1 MNALLVVSC
10 HSPGISAPRA
20 RLGRHFLLAE
30 EGAPGR
36 VRFLGLQVELAEGA
50 TQSWVTVTR
59 TGSFTDPRY
68 GRFDITDAML
78 RQMVANFEARV
89 FGQDVFIDVNHKPG
103 DGAAGKVV
111 RLAVEGGKL
120 RALVEWTPFGV
131 DAIKGRGF
139 AYLSAEFHED
149 WHDNQQGDAHGCV
162 LLGAGL
168 TVRPV
173 IKHLDPVQLS
183 AAEGDDDTGHRV
195 AVHPQLIKS
204 LESSTMNYLE
214 KLKAKL
220 LAQGLTLEQ
229 ITPLLAQAE
238 KQLADAGSDDA
249 KCVAVMAVWE
259 SAGQAVAEH
268 VKKLGAGAAGPIQL
282 AMTHGLTAE
291 QVAAEVAKTL
301 AARETAEAEARTK
314 REAKVKLLSDTIDA
328 DTSLT
333 EDSRKK
339 LATEAGSMLTDGM
352 SDEQVKRLAEFMLT
366 QARSASAAVQLA
378 TLGFRPASG
387 NVHIEV
393 GQPGEIKALQE
404 QIDRRL
410 GFARMN
416 DADRYQRTGG
426 VLLAR
431 NKQFAEEALAAFDQV
446 HGARLLAEHKMLSAG
461 TTGIGD
467 ASIPIAYERTVLREM
482 LYQLL
487 GTSFCDVGTYAFAS
501 VVNIPYSYRDTTGA
515 GIGDT
520 RAYELQPIKRG
531 SIKQAMDEAR
541 PIPQKLA
548 YTISNEIRY
557 LLAAAPMD
565 FDPLAEN
572 TKNIIRIVAEDTDRI
587 IHNELLNAAD
597 EYLATTFTDTL
608 TAQVNGANGV
618 FVLTNWPVVRPRKI
632 YDLQGN
638 QVGNT
643 INPVV
648 VTLGGT
654 ARSEYV
660 AGTALA
666 AGTYYVLDYNMG
678 ELRFVN
684 EAGVAVIPANATALT
699 ISASRATNV
708 AKVDL
713 YPGTATPTLIQTQ
726 NVYDSMLLLLGAR
739 KVAIENDRFYSA
751 NMMLM
756 SGAVDNAMS
765 QATTFQANSV
775 RPGTGLNADGSVSTV
790 KGMPNY
796 NTKAPGLNMGDV
808 RVLVGERGNT
818 RFRMLKPF
826 SMQPQM
832 DQRKDSNGFF
842 VGAVENYG
850 DQFIACH
857 TPTQRKGAITSTVL
871 YNSNARVARVS

>member
-1 MNALLVVSC
+1 M
-10 HSPGISAPRA
+10 
-20 RLGRHFLLAE
+20 LAE
-30 EGAPGR
+30 DGAPGR

-68 GRFDITDAML
+68 GRFEITDAML

-131 DAIKGRGF
+131 EAIRTRGF

-183 AAEGDDDTGHRV
+183 AADDDSGHRV

-204 LESSTMNYLE
+204 LESHTMNYLD

-229 ITPLLAQAE
+229 IAPLLAQAE
-238 KQLADAGSDDA
+238 KQLSDAGTDDA
-249 KCVAVMAVWE
+249 KCLAVVAVWE
-259 SAGQAVAEH
+259 SAGQTLADQ
-268 VKKLGAGAAGPIQL
+268 VKKLGGAASGPIQL
-282 AMTHGLTAE
+282 AVTQGLTAE
-291 QVAAEVAKTL
+291 QVAAEVAKAL
-301 AARETAEAEARTK
+301 AARETAETEARSK
-314 REAKVKLLSDTIDA
+314 RAAKVKLLSDTIDA
-328 DTSLT
+328 DTALS

-339 LATEAGSMLTDGM
+339 LATEAGAMLTDGM

-410 GFARMN
+410 GFNRMA

-431 NKQFAEEALAAFDQV
+431 NRQFAEEALAAFDAQ
-446 HGARLLAEHKMLSAG
+446 HGARLLAEHKLLSGG
-461 TTGIGD
+461 TTQIAD
-467 ASIPIAYERTVLREM
+467 AVIPIAYERTVLREM

-487 GTSFCDVGTYAFAS
+487 GTSFCDVGTYPFAS

-572 TKNIIRIVAEDTDRI
+572 TRNIIRIVAEDTDRI

-597 EYLATTFTDTL
+597 EYLASTFTDTL
-608 TAQVNGANGV
+608 TAQVNGTNGV
-618 FVLTNWPVVRPRKI
+618 FVLTNWPVVRPRRVFN
-632 YDLQGN
+632 LEGVQQGS
-638 QVGNT
+638 T
-643 INPVV
+643 LNPVT

-654 ARSEYV
+654 QRSEYV
-660 AGTALA
+660 AGTALS
-666 AGTYYVLDYNMG
+666 AGTYYVLDYNLG

-684 EAGVAVIPANATALT
+684 ESGAPVIPSNGTALT
-699 ISASRATNV
+699 IQASRATNV

-713 YPGTATPTLIQTQ
+713 YPGTASPTLQQTQ
-726 NVYDSMLLLLGAR
+726 QVYDAMLLLLGAR

-756 SGAVDNAMS
+756 SGAVDNALS
-765 QATTFQANSV
+765 QATTFQANST

-790 KGMPNY
+790 KGMPNF

-826 SMQPQM
+826 TMQPQM

-857 TPTQRKGAITSTVL
+857 TPTMRKGAITSAVL
-871 YNSNARVARVS
+871 FNSNARVARVS

>member
-1 MNALLVVSC
+1 MSTPVVSC
-10 HSPGISAPRA
+10 QFHGISAPRA
-20 RLGRHFLLAE
+20 SRSGRHFLLSEAV
-30 EGAPGR
+30 PGR
-36 VRFLGLQVELAEGA
+36 VRFLGLQVELADGA
-50 TQSWVTVTR
+50 QQSWVTVTR

-68 GRFDITDAML
+68 GRFEITGDML
-78 RQMVANFEARV
+78 RQMVSNFDAKV

-111 RLAVEGGKL
+111 RLTVEDGKL

-131 DAIKGRGF
+131 EAIKTRGF

-149 WHDNQQGDAHGCV
+149 WTDNQQGQAHGCV

-168 TVRPV
+168 TTRPV

-183 AAEGDDDTGHRV
+183 AAEGDNDGHRV

-204 LESSTMNYLE
+204 LESSTMKHIE
-214 KLKAKL
+214 QLKAKL
-220 LAQGLTLEQ
+220 LAQGLTIEQ
-229 ITPLLAQAE
+229 IAPLLAEAE
-238 KQLADAGSDDA
+238 KQLATAGNDEA
-249 KCVAVMAVWE
+249 KCLAVVAVWE
-259 SAGQAVAEH
+259 SAGAALAEQ
-268 VKKLGAGAAGPIQL
+268 VKKLGTGATGPIQL
-282 AMTHGLTAE
+282 AVTHGLTPD
-291 QVAAEVAKTL
+291 QVAAEVAKVL
-301 AARETAEAEARTK
+301 AAQATAATEAATK
-314 REAKVKLLSDTIDA
+314 RAARAKLLSDTIDA
-328 DTSLT
+328 DTSLAEGT
-333 EDSRKK
+333 RKK
-339 LATEAGSMLTDGM
+339 LAEEAGAMLTDAM

-387 NVHIEV
+387 SLHIEV

-410 GFARMN
+410 GFDRLP
-416 DADRYQRTGG
+416 DAQRYERTGG
-426 VLLAR
+426 RLLAH
-431 NKQFAEEALAAFDQV
+431 NQAFAERALAAFDAE
-446 HGARLLAEHKMLSAG
+446 HGARLLAEHRALAGG
-461 TTGIGD
+461 TTGISD
-467 ASIPIAYERTVLREM
+467 AVIPIAYERTVLREM

-487 GTSFCDVGTYAFAS
+487 GTSFCDVGTYAFS
-501 VVNIPYSYRDTTGA
+501 TVVNIPYSYRDTTGA

-572 TKNIIRIVAEDTDRI
+572 TRNIIRIVAEDTDRI

-597 EYLATTFTDTL
+597 EYLASTFTDTL
-608 TAQVNGANGV
+608 TSQVNGTNGV

-632 YDLQGN
+632 FDLQGN

-643 INPVV
+643 LNPVT

-654 ARSEYV
+654 VRSEYV
-660 AGTALA
+660 SGTTLS
-666 AGTYYVLDYNMG
+666 AGTYFVLDYNMG
-678 ELRFVN
+678 ELRFVT
-684 EAGVAVIPANATALT
+684 ELGVPVIPANATALT
-699 ISASRATNV
+699 ITASRATNV

-713 YPGTATPTLIQTQ
+713 YPGTASPTLIQTQ
-726 NVYDSMLLLLGAR
+726 NVYDAMLLLLGGR

-756 SGAVDNAMS
+756 SGAVDNSLS

-790 KGMPNY
+790 KGVPNF

-826 SMQPQM
+826 TMQPQM
-832 DQRKDSNGFF
+832 EQKKDANGFF

-857 TPTQRKGAITSTVL
+857 TPTMRKGAITSTVL